1 VRKACAL
8 VLLFILFLPA
18 VALAQVPARPAQL
31 TFVNDFASILSASQ
45 NDALTQV
52 LQGIE
57 QATTAE
63 VVIVTMP
70 NLGGMEAFTFAQRLF
85 TEWGIGKRDKN
96 NGMLMLVSIGE
107 REFRFHT
114 GYGLEGVLPDSYLGA
129 LMRQYITP
137 AFGEG
142 RFYDGLASALLS
154 TDGIVPRLE
163 REYNVQIDTTAIAI
177 PGEATA
183 SWTDMLGSGVFFL
196 LILALLMTRGG
207 RSMLW
212 FLLGHGLG
220 SLAQG
225 RNGRGGRGGG
235 FGGGGFG
242 GGFGG
247 GRSGGGGAGGR
258 W

>member
-1 VRKACAL
+1 VRRACAL
-8 VLLFILFLPA
+8 IFILLLFVPA
-18 VALAQVPARPAQL
+18 ISFAAVPARPAEL
-31 TFVNDFASILSASQ
+31 TFVNDFAKILSPSQ
-45 NDALTQV
+45 SDTLTQV

-63 VVIVTMP
+63 LVIVTMP
-70 NLGGMEAFTFAQRLF
+70 NLGGETALTFSQRLF
-85 TEWGIGKRDKN
+85 SEWGIGKREKN
-96 NGMLMLVSIGE
+96 NGMLILVSIEE

-142 RFYDGLASALLS
+142 RFYDGLALALLS

-163 REYNVQIDTTAIAI
+163 REHNVTIDTTAVAI
-177 PGEATA
+177 PGENTA
-183 SWTDMLGSGVFFL
+183 SWADMLGSGVFL
-196 LILALLMTRGG
+196 VIILALLMTRGG

-220 SLAQG
+220 SMNRG
-225 RNGRGGRGGG
+225 GRGGRGGG
-235 FGGGGFG
+235 FGGGFGG

>member
-1 VRKACAL
+1 MRKACAIG
-8 VLLFILFLPA
+8 LLLLLFLPA
-18 VALAQVPARPAQL
+18 MALAQVPARPAQL
-31 TFVNDFASILSASQ
+31 TFVNDFARVLSPSQ
-45 NDALTQV
+45 NDALTQI
-52 LQGIE
+52 LQATE

-63 VVIVTMP
+63 IVIVTMP
-70 NLGGMEAFTFAQRLF
+70 NLGGEDAFTFAQRLF
-85 TEWGIGKRDKN
+85 TEWGIGKREKN
-96 NGMLMLVSIGE
+96 NGMLILVSMGE

-154 TDGIVPRLE
+154 TDGIIPRLE
-163 REYNVQIDTTAIAI
+163 REYNVQIDRTAIAI
-177 PGEATA
+177 PGETTAT
-183 SWTDMLGSGVFFL
+183 WTDMLGSGVFFL

-220 SLAQG
+220 SLT
-225 RNGRGGRGGG
+225 RGGRGGG
-235 FGGGGFG
+235 FGG